1 MRSVFF
7 GRGRRLTACTALALS
22 AGMLLATP
30 ASAEEPAPRP
40 SVTKPTPTFTPPKLP
55 AKPESGRAGAAA
67 ATSGSFLLSDLDGDN
82 SDDQIIRALDG
93 ELYAL
98 MSSGASDVF
107 QANRGENT
115 PKDIIPIGNQGSG
128 NGPEVLMLSGDGT
141 LTMYVDAYATGYTYA
156 TSVGG
161 GWQIYNKILTPG
173 DVNGDGRADVLAR
186 AHDGSLYVYVSTGD
200 VNRPFYGRAK
210 VGSGWNMYDQV
221 VGLGDANGD
230 GHGDVYA
237 RDTAGKLW
245 IYRGTG
251 ISTRPFGGRVL
262 VGTGWHVYNQI
273 VGWDNGSVA
282 ARDKNG
288 TLYYYA
294 GRGNG
299 TLASPVRQGS
309 QGYFRGVEQ
318 FAGAGN
324 IPYIGKTGVF
334 ARSTQGELFW
344 YGHTTTGTLF
354 GREQSSDEGGWNAVD
369 FLHMSSMDANGWGE
383 GAYVYDGHLYIRANH
398 FGSGW
403 DAYNTL
409 VGPGDL
415 SGDGKGD
422 LLARDRSGNLYLY
435 RGYGDGARMAA
446 RIKVGSGWGV
456 YNKLLGAGDYT
467 GDGRMDLIARTSGG
481 DLYLYAGTGS
491 STSPFKG
498 RQKIGS
504 GWNVYKQL
512 VAPGDLNA
520 DGKGDLLGVT
530 SGGDLYRYLNVAPSK
545 FSGRAKIGYGYGIYN
560 SMS

>member
-1 MRSVFF
+1 MRSAFF
-7 GRGRRLTACTALALS
+7 GRGRRVTACTALALS

-67 ATSGSFLLSDLDGDN
+67 ATDASLLLSDLDGDGHE
-82 SDDQIIRALDG
+82 DALYRAMNNNLYSGTTTGGGGVFETYRYG
-93 ELYAL
+93 EVA
-98 MSSGASDVF
+98 
-107 QANRGENT
+107 
-115 PKDIIPIGNQGSG
+115 KDIVPIGNQVGDSR
-128 NGPEVLMLSGDGT
+128 PEVLIPSEDGT
-141 LTMYVDAYATGYTYA
+141 LKMYVDAHPTGVSYETM
-156 TSVGG
+156 VGG
-161 GWQIYNKILTPG
+161 GWQGYNKIVSPG
-173 DVNGDGRADVLAR
+173 DLNADGRADVLAR

-200 VNRPFYGRAK
+200 VSRPFYGRAK
-210 VGSGWNMYDQV
+210 VGSGWNVYDQV
-221 VGLGDANGD
+221 VGLNDANGD

-262 VGTGWHVYNQI
+262 VGTGWSVYNQI
-273 VGWDNGSVA
+273 VPTDNGGVFG
-282 ARDKNG
+282 RDNSG
-288 TLYYYA
+288 TGFYYA
-294 GRGNG
+294 PRGNG
-299 TLASPVRQGS
+299 TLAAPVKSGS
-309 QGYFRGVEQ
+309 TGDYRYVAQ

-324 IPYIGKTGVF
+324 IPYTGKDGMV
-334 ARSTQGELFW
+334 ARDSQGTLYW
-344 YGHTTTGTLF
+344 YGNTATDKLAPRAEASDPGGWAGANFTHFSSMNPDG
-354 GREQSSDEGGWNAVD
+354 SSDIAEIYDGGLYIEGSYFGA
-369 FLHMSSMDANGWGE
+369 GWG
-383 GAYVYDGHLYIRANH
+383 GFNA
-398 FGSGW
+398 
-403 DAYNTL
+403 L

-446 RIKVGSGWGV
+446 RIKVGSGWGI

-467 GDGRMDLIARTSGG
+467 GDGRMDLLARTSGG

-491 STSPFKG
+491 ATSPFKG
-498 RQKIGS
+498 RQKIGT
-504 GWNVYKQL
+504 GWNTYKHL